1 MEQFPQKYSEAP
13 LIPDFPKAPSRNFWR
28 EIFKPEFCW
37 TKRGKNPRFF
47 KSQRHDPTVEV
58 LGKSTKA
65 RIKASVLKTLKNSM
79 NLQI

>member
-37 TKRGKNPRFF
+37 TKGGKNPGFSSHKGMIQLLRCWAKAQKQEQ
-47 KSQRHDPTVEV
+47 KSVC
-58 LGKSTKA
+58 
-65 RIKASVLKTLKNSM
+65 
-79 NLQI
+79 